1 MRKKT
6 KRMGGGKK
14 KGVGNGKGT
23 RSKRPRNEETAE
35 RQLGRSKGRKT
46 NTWMEI
52 TTNERKNKRGKERE
66 KTKNETRVNWDTDR
80 NKTTR
85 NEKMQADGVLVLD
98 PTKGCRRRQAVVNHT
113 REKSNPEDPRANDP
127 NQRVETKASNVHE
140 NVGIERLTSEQ
151 TCSPEDDKR
160 FETALAE
167 VAEETGQA
175 RCERRKSIRKNER
188 NAWSRRVRKR
198 RRRNVRKRR
207 RTNEA
212 DVSVRGV
219 VPCVQRTNRWEK
231 IAKKIPGKDA
241 EAVRKRHQL
250 LEEDIKNIDAGR
262 VPLPAYAGTTDDHQ
276 PSNSSANKKKTSHAK
291 SADQE
296 RRKGI
301 PWTEEEHR
309 LFLLGLAKFGKGDW
323 RSISRNFVISRTP
336 TQVASH
342 AQKYF
347 IRLNSMNKKD
357 KRRSSIHDITSV
369 GNDQA
374 ATGNSPITGQ
384 HSLGS
389 GHHMGMYQPSN
400 LSNAGLMPS
409 MGSNGYIQGVPVH
422 HQYVQ
427 QHH

>member
-1 MRKKT
+1 MIGTRDRREGRNETTAFHHHPGRKGKEGKKDPTYQRNVRRNEWKDRREKKT
-6 KRMGGGKK
+6 MHADAKTHRTKTDQAKRTDASQRRARARSNHGNAKVHGRRHEHARKEKREEQAEKEPRGHDPNEKK
-14 KGVGNGKGT
+14 K
-23 RSKRPRNEETAE
+23 
-35 RQLGRSKGRKT
+35 RK
-46 NTWMEI
+46 
-52 TTNERKNKRGKERE
+52 
-66 KTKNETRVNWDTDR
+66 
-80 NKTTR
+80 
-85 NEKMQADGVLVLD
+85 
-98 PTKGCRRRQAVVNHT
+98 
-113 REKSNPEDPRANDP
+113 S
-127 NQRVETKASNVHE
+127 ETKDLHDNEGV
-140 NVGIERLTSEQ
+140 ERLTGKR

-175 RCERRKSIRKNER
+175 
-188 NAWSRRVRKR
+188 
-198 RRRNVRKRR
+198 
-207 RTNEA
+207 
-212 DVSVRGV
+212 
-219 VPCVQRTNRWEK
+219 RWEK

-262 VPLPAYAGTTDDHQ
+262 VPLPAYAGTSDEHH
-276 PSNSSANKKKTSHAK
+276 PSNSSANKKKPSQTK

-369 GNDQA
+369 NNDQA

-389 GHHMGMYQPSN
+389 NHHMGMYPPSN